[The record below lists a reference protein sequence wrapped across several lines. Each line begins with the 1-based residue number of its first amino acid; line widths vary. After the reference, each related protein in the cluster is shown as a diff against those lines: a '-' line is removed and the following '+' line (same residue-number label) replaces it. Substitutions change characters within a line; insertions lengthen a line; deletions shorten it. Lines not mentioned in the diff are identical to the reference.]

1 MFTPN
6 EALRQL
12 QEGNA
17 RFSMGLRSVNSL
29 ATEERRRALAEYG
42 QNPFA
47 MVLSC
52 ADSRVPSELV
62 FDCGLGDLF
71 VVRVAGNVV
80 APSLIGS
87 LEFAAEKFETP
98 LCLVMGHTSCG
109 AIQATYD
116 CVSSGKLPD
125 SENVQMIVKSIS
137 PAVRE
142 TLSKNEGASKEAL
155 IDVIT
160 DTNVAHSVQELVKHS
175 EILRRRIAAGKLA
188 IVGAKYC
195 LHNGTVE
202 FYDQGAPSDAAR
214 QALENP
220 VTPLNGGMIGISSRP
235 S

>member
-1 MFTPN
+1 MFSPN

-29 ATEERRRALAEYG
+29 ATEERRRALAEFG
-42 QNPFA
+42 QSPFA

-87 LEFAAEKFETP
+87 LEFAAEKFGTP

-109 AIQATYD
+109 AIQASYD
-116 CVSSGKLPD
+116 YVNSNTLPD
-125 SENVQMIVKSIS
+125 SHNVQMIVQSIS
-137 PAVRE
+137 PSVKDIVM
-142 TLSKNEGASKEAL
+142 KNQDTPKEDL
-155 IDVIT
+155 INLIT
-160 DTNVAHSVQELVKHS
+160 DHNVAHSVQELVRQSAVLRQRIS
-175 EILRRRIAAGKLA
+175 EGKLA

-202 FYDQGAPSDAAR
+202 FHDQGAPSDAAR

-220 VTPLNGGMIGISSRP
+220 ASNLIGGINNASNRP

>member
-17 RFSMGLRSVNSL
+17 RFSLGLRSVNSL
-29 ATEERRRALAEYG
+29 ATEERRRALAEFG

-87 LEFAAEKFETP
+87 LEFAAENFETP

-109 AIQATYD
+109 AIQASYD
-116 CVSSGKLPD
+116 YVKSSTLPD
-125 SENVQMIVKSIS
+125 SQNVKMIVQSIS
-137 PAVRE
+137 PSVRDVMV
-142 TLSKNEGASKEAL
+142 KNQDASKDDL
-155 IDVIT
+155 IDIIT
-160 DTNVAHSVQELVKHS
+160 DSNVSHSVQELINQS
-175 EILRRRIAAGKLA
+175 EVLRRRIAAGKLA

-202 FYDQGAPSDAAR
+202 FYDQGSASDAAR

-220 VTPLNGGMIGISSRP
+220 VSTLTNGGLSLSSRP
-235 S
+235 T